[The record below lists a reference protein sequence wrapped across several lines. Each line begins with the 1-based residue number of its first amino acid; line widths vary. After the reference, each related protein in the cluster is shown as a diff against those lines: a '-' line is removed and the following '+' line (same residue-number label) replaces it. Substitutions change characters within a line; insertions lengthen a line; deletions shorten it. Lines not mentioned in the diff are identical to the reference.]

1 MWYIFKSSQIPYLHT
16 LFHWKQ
22 FIHLNDILQRFL
34 EEIRSYDSGPCRQ
47 PSLGVRL
54 HWTLMYLNCSPE
66 NILKKKKSIDLLLN
80 RRYFQKLKYSNQPHC
95 YEMLPPTA
103 FPAAAEALLPWAG
116 NVPKSCFPFFA
127 KTAYQLSDWPHITEN
142 HTISW
147 YSKSLLFSFSLSTSE
162 EVWLDL
168 REHFFKD
175 VLLPQTDK
183 AAKEN

>member
-1 MWYIFKSSQIPYLHT
+1 MIYFQILTDPIPAHFIWLKAIHSFKWHFT
-16 LFHWKQ
+16 
-22 FIHLNDILQRFL
+22 
-34 EEIRSYDSGPCRQ
+34 EISWRNQKLWFRPMQS
-47 PSLGVRL
+47 SLGVRL

-66 NILKKKKSIDLLLN
+66 NILKKKSIDLLLN